1 MGIFRRL
8 EERDLRQVADIRNRH
23 IKYLRQKWM
32 VSEREQKDW
41 FVNDSQKHGLW
52 YVWENNYYEL
62 CGVFGLTY
70 IDWQS
75 RKVELSFITKDYV
88 NESSGQMVL
97 EALKIAFNELNM
109 NKVWVEIYE
118 FDQTKWDLLVRLGF
132 SQDGI
137 LRENYYWDGKWYSSI
152 ILSITKRD
160 YEKEYGR
167 A

>member
-8 EERDLRQVADIRNRH
+8 EERDLRQVADIRNKH

-32 VSEREQKDW
+32 LSEREQKDW
-41 FVNDSQKHGLW
+41 FINESQKHGLW

-88 NESSGQMVL
+88 NEASGQMVL

-160 YEKEYGR
+160 YDKHTTN
-167 A
+167 

>member
-1 MGIFRRL
+1 
-8 EERDLRQVADIRNRH
+8 VADIRNKH

-32 VSEREQKDW
+32 LSEREQEEW
-41 FVNDSQKHGLW
+41 FINDSQKHGLW

-75 RKVELSFITKDYV
+75 RKAELSFITKEYV

-118 FDQTKWDLLVRLGF
+118 FDQVKWDLLVRLGF

-152 ILSITKRD
+152 ILSIVKSDYDKSNKR
-160 YEKEYGR
+160 
-167 A
+167 

>member
-8 EERDLRQVADIRNRH
+8 EERDLRQIADIRNKH

-32 VSEREQKDW
+32 LSEREQKDW
-41 FVNDSQKHGLW
+41 FINDSQKHGLW

-118 FDQTKWDLLVRLGF
+118 FDQTKWDLLVQLGF

-137 LRENYYWDGKWYSSI
+137 LRENYYWDGKWHSSI

-160 YEKEYGR
+160 YDKHTTH
-167 A
+167 